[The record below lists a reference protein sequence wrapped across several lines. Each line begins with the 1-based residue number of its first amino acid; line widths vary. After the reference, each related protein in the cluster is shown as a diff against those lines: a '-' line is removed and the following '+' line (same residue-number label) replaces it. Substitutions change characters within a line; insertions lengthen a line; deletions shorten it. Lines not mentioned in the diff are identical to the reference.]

1 MSLTAA
7 LDSARASLMASG
19 IQSSTISRNIAGASA
34 AGYSRKIAVLDNLP
48 GTGVYV
54 RRSSAP
60 RAPVS
65 YTNVLTATSAS
76 AKQSAIL

>member
-48 GTGVYV
+48 GAGDPA
-54 RRSSAP
+54 RRQLGSLQQRLGRDLVVGQAE
-60 RAPVS
+60 RD
-65 YTNVLTATSAS
+65 L
-76 AKQSAIL
+76 